1 MAEDE
6 LRCEFM
12 RRFLQEVWRF
22 LREEKKWWLLPMV
35 IFFLLVAGLVYFTQG
50 RAPLSPFMYS
60 VK

>member
-1 MAEDE
+1 
-6 LRCEFM
+6 M
-12 RRFLQEVWRF
+12 RRFLLEVWRF
-22 LREEKKWWLLPMV
+22 LREEKKWWLLPVV